1 MIGLQDHLLQHELAR
16 HSIKF
21 AVRFDLITHTFQSA
35 FTLQYSVVSLLDVV
49 DECLLLRMELL
60 LLFVASQLN
69 LSNRQSD
76 AVLLRNRLQ
85 HLRRKDCCGSSCF
98 ASRQGRCNDAAK
110 VDAFIL
116 VREWGTFGLSE
127 A

>member
-49 DECLLLRMELL
+49 DECLLLRTELL
-60 LLFVASQLN
+60 LLLVASQLHRIDSKAN
-69 LSNRQSD
+69 

-85 HLRRKDCCGSSCF
+85 HLGREDCRGSSWR
-98 ASRQGRCNDAAK
+98 AQAK
-110 VDAFIL
+110 
-116 VREWGTFGLSE
+116 EWS
-127 A
+127 